1 MIIVLQENLQKG
13 KIQLNVCSRIKQ
25 IEKKTL
31 QL

>member
-13 KIQLNVCSRIKQ
+13 KIQFNVCSRIKQ